1 MGLGLP
7 RQAANWSSN
16 FLSVGSFWCAVAFH
30 PAGRSERVNTRA
42 RALALSA
49 ATLTA
54 VVVVAAAVVAVASGA
69 ADSVS
74 AVSVA
79 PPQAV
84 SAKAA
89 AASMTSRLTG
99 MPPRR
104 AITVVGRRAL
114 AGDREPW
121 PSGAVIGPV
130 LGLYWACS
138 GIRRMIDARSAQLSS
153 VLTMDFSG
161 SSPARV
167 GAAAPGFVVLHTVTR
182 GGVGAWWLWPART
195 RPWVLENQHDKARP
209 RRAACLFG
217 YCELGVLSMRRSCG
231 SRRNATYAR
240 SARPTFSQSDWWLVL
255 VLSSTSPLALS
266 IPCR

>member
-1 MGLGLP
+1 MVTDWPCTSSLTFARNPAENWRSLSTGRGATATDRTDAPASCCRELVRTRLTHGMNLGPWTASTSALKS
-7 RQAANWSSN
+7 ATVLTKSA
-16 FLSVGSFWCAVAFH
+16 
-30 PAGRSERVNTRA
+30 SELT
-42 RALALSA
+42 SA

-167 GAAAPGFVVLHTVTR
+167 GAAAPGFVVLHTVAR
-182 GGVGAWWLWPART
+182 GAVGAWWLWT
-195 RPWVLENQHDKARP
+195 
-209 RRAACLFG
+209 
-217 YCELGVLSMRRSCG
+217 
-231 SRRNATYAR
+231 AR
-240 SARPTFSQSDWWLVL
+240 SSAGPPVRQ
-255 VLSSTSPLALS
+255 LAQ
-266 IPCR
+266 RVGERRRRG